1 MTTMRKENLSFIQA
15 KEAFEQLHSSS
26 NEERIL
32 ELRMHILYGYND
44 AYGRSDDTEPSKEDF
59 LYFEAN
65 CRELIKTES
74 ISKTLKAELY
84 REIGE
89 FDKCLSLLDSLS
101 PTNGYEDIV
110 RKQIRSQAQSGN
122 QKVFQLK

>member
-1 MTTMRKENLSFIQA
+1 MRQENLSFTQA

-26 NEERIL
+26 NEKRIL

-44 AYGRSDDTEPSKEDF
+44 AYGRYDDTEPSKEDY

-89 FDKCLSLLDSLS
+89 FNKCLSLLDSLS
-101 PTNGYEDIV
+101 PTNGYEDVV
-110 RKQIRSQAQSGN
+110 RKQIRAQAQSGN